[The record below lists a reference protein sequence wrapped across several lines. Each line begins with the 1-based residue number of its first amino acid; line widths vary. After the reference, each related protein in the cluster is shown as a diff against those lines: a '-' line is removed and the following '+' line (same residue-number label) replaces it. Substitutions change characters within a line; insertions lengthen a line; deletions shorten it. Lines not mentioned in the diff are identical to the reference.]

1 MSRKLTVA
9 ALVLGLVAVSA
20 HSLKADVKT
29 DQKTL
34 VKFEGILGKVVGI
47 FGGKAAREGVRTS
60 VAVKGDRMASMSDS
74 TGQIV
79 DLREEKIYDVD
90 IKKKTYKVI
99 TFAELR
105 RQLEEAQKKAAEEA
119 KKAQAEAKTAQQ
131 QPAQSTEGKQIEVD
145 FDLKES
151 GQKKNVNGFDTK
163 EIVMTIAM
171 REKGKKLEE
180 SGGMVLTSNIWMGER
195 VPAMREIVDFEIRY
209 AKAIAGPM
217 ITGASADEMASAMA
231 MYPMMKDAIARARAE
246 SVKLDGTAILTTT
259 IIEAVK
265 SAEQVAAEAQQQGSQ
280 SSSPTSIGGLIG
292 GLARRRSNNNNAQAA
307 SGRVTVMTTTSEVL
321 KIATSVADADLGI
334 PAGFKETK

>member
-292 GLARRRSNNNNAQAA
+292 GLARRRSNNNNAQAP